1 MTARTRQSSGDS
13 RRPLA
18 GRVVNL
24 LFQRRNCRTG
34 FRRQKNSDHFA
45 VRHRNNRRAVPAGN
59 VGCFERHNPIC
70 SVRSDLIAIAKSVEG
85 WEPDGK
91 SASFRRWLG
100 CVARN
105 VAIKFMMRERKQIT
119 GQGGSD
125 FLTVLEEAIDS
136 SVNGELQ
143 HQYQQ
148 ELILWAA
155 ERVRSEF
162 RESSWRAFWETEVAG
177 RSIAEVSKDL
187 GVSVGSAYMS
197 RSRIFARIRVIIE
210 EVLDED

>member
-1 MTARTRQSSGDS
+1 MRPPETRHS
-13 RRPLA
+13 LI
-18 GRVVNL
+18 
-24 LFQRRNCRTG
+24 
-34 FRRQKNSDHFA
+34 
-45 VRHRNNRRAVPAGN
+45 VRLKDQRNNLAWTEFLCAYEPFLLRLVRKQGTP
-59 VGCFERHNPIC
+59 ERHVADV
-70 SVRSDLIAIAKSVEG
+70 SQQLLIAIAKSVEG

-187 GVSVGSAYMS
+187 GVSVGSVYMS

>member
-1 MTARTRQSSGDS
+1 
-13 RRPLA
+13 
-18 GRVVNL
+18 
-24 LFQRRNCRTG
+24 
-34 FRRQKNSDHFA
+34 
-45 VRHRNNRRAVPAGN
+45 
-59 VGCFERHNPIC
+59 
-70 SVRSDLIAIAKSVEG
+70 
-85 WEPDGK
+85 
-91 SASFRRWLG
+91 
-100 CVARN
+100 
-105 VAIKFMMRERKQIT
+105 MMRERKQIT

-162 RESSWRAFWETEVAG
+162 LESSWRVFWETEVAG

-187 GVSVGSAYMS
+187 GVSVGSVYMS